1 MSDQSDEVC
10 ERIVKIGLH
19 TDTVKNLSWD
29 SLSVDTLTESSIKR
43 NFVEA
48 VLGALHN
55 VVRRAK
61 SARSTFRQ
69 CKAVDVIQK
78 FRGLTEYPVS
88 FCFLILSA
96 TIYYGTK
103 DPNFARNKIY
113 SREGAHSVSPFRI
126 LT

>member
-1 MSDQSDEVC
+1 MSDKSDEVC

-19 TDTVKNLSWD
+19 TDLVKNLSWD
-29 SLSVDTLTESSIKR
+29 SLSVDTLTKSTVKR
-43 NFVEA
+43 DFVEA

-78 FRGLTEYPVS
+78 FRGLTKYPVY
-88 FCFLILSA
+88 FGFHILS
-96 TIYYGTK
+96 TTK
-103 DPNFARNKIY
+103 Q
-113 SREGAHSVSPFRI
+113 
-126 LT
+126 